1 MPRSNNS
8 FKFEFHRTLLSVK
21 PHPKTTHPLWL
32 KIYSIAAYVLLLTFV
47 LLVALNYAAEKNMQ
61 TAFGF
66 GLSYASDKSLL
77 INERTEPQDYEKGD
91 TIFIAMPNGEY
102 KTSRID
108 GIITNYEQSGKPGF
122 RISDENETIHSEMVI
137 GKVTHTLTAFG
148 RFIAWIGRWSWI
160 LFTMFALLITSE
172 VILKRK
178 LYKKEA
184 AEMDEQTE
192 KPPLPEKKPKQNM
205 AKVISNIATGV
216 AIVAVLIGILAY
228 ASSGSVKNLFGY
240 SCFNVLTPSM
250 QSELPRGSFI
260 IVKHTPP
267 ENIRVND
274 DITYLLPNGATVT
287 HRVIEIYQN
296 YDETDANGFQTQGI
310 ENAIPD
316 PEIVLTA
323 NVVGVVKFHI
333 PHLGA
338 ALMFIA
344 GNVWLVVVWFILFS
358 GLSVV
363 IRIYIE
369 ESRKK
374 KQRNLKKSRTIR

>member
-1 MPRSNNS
+1 
-8 FKFEFHRTLLSVK
+8 
-21 PHPKTTHPLWL
+21 
-32 KIYSIAAYVLLLTFV
+32 
-47 LLVALNYAAEKNMQ
+47 
-61 TAFGF
+61 
-66 GLSYASDKSLL
+66 
-77 INERTEPQDYEKGD
+77 
-91 TIFIAMPNGEY
+91 
-102 KTSRID
+102 
-108 GIITNYEQSGKPGF
+108 
-122 RISDENETIHSEMVI
+122 
-137 GKVTHTLTAFG
+137 
-148 RFIAWIGRWSWI
+148 
-160 LFTMFALLITSE
+160 
-172 VILKRK
+172 
-178 LYKKEA
+178 
-184 AEMDEQTE
+184 MDEQAE

-205 AKVISNIATGV
+205 AKIISNIATGI

-260 IVKHTPP
+260 IVKHTTP

-296 YDETDANGFQTQGI
+296 YNETDANGFQTQGI

-316 PEIVLTA
+316 PEIVLAA

-369 ESRKK
+369 ESKKRKR
-374 KQRNLKKSRTIR
+374 RNLKKFQAIK